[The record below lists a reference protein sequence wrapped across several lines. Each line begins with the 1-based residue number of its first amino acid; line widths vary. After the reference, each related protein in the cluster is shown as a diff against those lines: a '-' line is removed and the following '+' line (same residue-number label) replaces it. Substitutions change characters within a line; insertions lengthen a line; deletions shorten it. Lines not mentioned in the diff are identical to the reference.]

1 MLSKKKC
8 HSIGLQVHHIIPKSI
23 GGIND
28 KSNYVFLTD
37 ETGNIIFSFDTK
49 KNEENVK
56 NELKQLAQKTIMRY
70 DIIKKIQEDYS

>member
-1 MLSKKKC
+1 MWVDGIDVIKADKVKC
-8 HSIGLQVHHIIPKSI
+8 FRA
-23 GGIND
+23 D
-28 KSNYVFLTD
+28 DNYVFLTD

-56 NELKQLAQKTIMRY
+56 NNLKELAQKTILRY